1 MQSHAINAIHACM
14 QSILSKY
21 SGLVRK
27 MVNQEKK
34 RRKSKNK
41 IAAELE
47 IKINGFPGGSMGF
60 ELATRFC
67 YNNGGYPLTPANLP
81 LLHSTS
87 IFLAMDEDVARCNL
101 HHQAETFLDGLF
113 YWTWSDLLSSLRA
126 CEPLFPIADSSGLLR
141 KLLSSLLVKMAA
153 VSSSFSSS
161 SSSGSSSS
169 SSPDCSSGGSAS
181 KTMSPARKAWWFDD
195 LTGLSPRM
203 VEKMFKIMD
212 VYGKENNNLV
222 LTRFLLHYLKVAALR
237 SGGTGHGS
245 IARSECG
252 GLAVTAVH
260 GVVSMGRRGFSC
272 RGLFWVLRVVSGFG
286 VGRGV
291 RGVLEGLI
299 GGVLDQACLDDL
311 LVLGHGAGGGGVY
324 DVGLVVRLLRV
335 FAVSGAEEEKGV
347 CLLRMKKVGRLM
359 DRYMGEISPDPG
371 LKVSKLLG
379 VVEGLPDAARDCFDG
394 VYNAIDI
401 YLEV

>member
-1 MQSHAINAIHACM
+1 MPCNACM
-14 QSILSKY
+14 QRILSKY

-34 RRKSKNK
+34 KKSKNK
-41 IAAELE
+41 TGELE
-47 IKINGFPGGSMGF
+47 IKIHGFPGGSAGF

-87 IFLAMDEDVARCNL
+87 IFLAMDEDAARCNL

-113 YWTWSDLLSSLRA
+113 YWTWSDLLSSLKA

-153 VSSSFSSS
+153 VSSSSS

-169 SSPDCSSGGSAS
+169 SSPECSSGGSAS
-181 KTMSPARKAWWFDD
+181 KAMSPARKAWWFDD

-203 VEKMFKIMD
+203 VEKMFKIMG
-212 VYGKENNNLV
+212 VYGKENNNMV
-222 LTRFLLHYLKVAALR
+222 LTRFLLHYLKVVAQR

-252 GLAVTAVH
+252 ALAATAVH

-299 GGVLDQACLDDL
+299 GGVLDQASLDDL
-311 LVLGHGAGGGGVY
+311 LVLGHGGGGVY

-335 FAVSGAEEEKGV
+335 FAVSGAEEEEKDV

-379 VVEGLPDAARDCFDG
+379 VAGGLPDAARDCFDG